1 MTAIWSL
8 KKVPAVPV
16 PASCAGMS
24 ANFRKAYYSSL
35 GVQVVE
41 VKPSLESALQGDIL
55 DVERLNKLCLWVRIP
70 HAYRPLVWKVILGTL
85 PLSKDVWPFVEEQR
99 AEQYRDLKECVKYLG
114 GRDKELTP
122 NVMVGMLLVQSDTRP
137 PHKLAEG
144 FSASSFGNL
153 SHLHGI
159 ANTMLEICDGN
170 EPDAFWLFDGFV
182 RRFHISVLEESNEKD
197 GREEERIRTEIC
209 VLANLLKTQN
219 ERLLDHI
226 LSFGSGL
233 DHYCHRQVV
242 SNVLYKCAPARLSR
256 GVTSGIWDI
265 LLGGA
270 PAILPYLGLSLLLA
284 CKRKIETTRTSTELM
299 KLLQQLDRY
308 VDMDAVAST
317 AIDLWERP
325 ILEGMSKETRKALG
339 YNF

>member
-1 MTAIWSL
+1 
-8 KKVPAVPV
+8 
-16 PASCAGMS
+16 MS

-41 VKPSLESALQGDIL
+41 VKPSLENALQGDIL

-114 GRDKELTP
+114 GRDKESTP

-144 FSASSFGNL
+144 FSASSFGNS
-153 SHLHGI
+153 SHLNGI

-170 EPDAFWLFDGFV
+170 EIDAFWLFDGFV
-182 RRFHISVLEESNEKD
+182 RRFHISVLEDINEKD
-197 GREEERIRTEIC
+197 GHEEERIRTEIS
-209 VLANLLKTQN
+209 VLTNLLRTQN

-233 DHYCHRQVV
+233 DHYCHSWFRTYFT
-242 SNVLYKCAPARLSR
+242 SVLPPDCLE
-256 GVTSGIWDI
+256 GIWDI

-284 CKRKIETTRTSTELM
+284 CKRKIETTRSSTELM